1 MKTIFNSATL
11 ITGTFGPINYGIMIL
26 KNLKKLKRLVIPF
39 FIIKLVIF
47 VVVAFKSDLVS
58 ISRDLNYTPV
68 YTQVYDNDSI
78 ILPRLRAF
86 QIVRN
91 EEEGG
96 ILIRLREK
104 KNIEPFSE
112 RKGEKT
118 KPIID

>member
-1 MKTIFNSATL
+1 
-11 ITGTFGPINYGIMIL
+11 MI
-26 KNLKKLKRLVIPF
+26 LKKLKRLVIPF

-68 YTQVYDNDSI
+68 YTQVYDNDNDSI
-78 ILPRLRAF
+78 ILPRQRTF

-96 ILIRLREK
+96 ILIKLREK
-104 KNIEPFSE
+104 KNKPLSE
-112 RKGEKT
+112 KKNEIAF
-118 KPIID
+118 PLVD